1 MAKPAK
7 ATVAETVARPRL
19 SRAEAAAK
27 RKRDQNLLLI
37 GAGVFF
43 ALLIAL
49 VIYLNVRS
57 NQPVAGEDV
66 LSSQGNVHIDPGSPS
81 PLEYNSIPPTSG
93 PHYGDLAPW
102 RVHSEPQRYEQVVHN
117 LEDGGVVIY
126 YQCEDGCPEI
136 VEQLTAI
143 VDPMITAGRHILL
156 MPNDPKWTGTSTQ
169 PLHQDMGAKIALTA
183 WTRLL
188 KMDEVDE
195 AKIRAFIQKYEG
207 VDHHAAGQG

>member
-7 ATVAETVARPRL
+7 ATTAEVTARPRL
-19 SRAEAAAK
+19 SRVEAAAK

-37 GAGVFF
+37 GGGIFF

-57 NQPVAGEDV
+57 QQPVAGEEV
-66 LSSQGNVHIDPGSPS
+66 LSSQGNAHIEPGSPS
-81 PLEYNSIPPTSG
+81 PLEYNSVPPTSG
-93 PHYGDLAPW
+93 PHYGNLAAW
-102 RVHSEPQRYEQVVHN
+102 QVYSEPQRYEQVVHN

-126 YQCEDGCPEI
+126 YQCPEGCPEI
-136 VEQLTAI
+136 VDQLSAI
-143 VDPMITAGRHILL
+143 VQPMISAGRHIVL
-156 MPNDPKWTGTSTQ
+156 MPNNPQWTASGSQ

-188 KMDEVDE
+188 KIEEVDE
-195 AKIRAFIQKYEG
+195 AKIRAFIQRYEG
-207 VDHHAAGQG
+207 VDHHAAGTG